1 MRTQGCETGDNPEL
15 SVVPFTMASEG
26 SGAPPVDGVTLAV
39 FEHRFERRAGRRTAM
54 ARRHADPIEVRGP
67 GSGGTAGAGEQPT
80 HFLWRDRVY
89 AVREVLGHWR
99 ESGPWWEAVRA
110 APQQGVSRPAAAG
123 ATPPECTSSAS
134 TAPPGAGRSAG
145 APTESNAALESRAA
159 LTRTD

>member
-110 APQQGVSRPAAAG
+110 APQQGVRETGVLDTTDREVWRVEASRG
-123 ATPPECTSSAS
+123 RCY
-134 TAPPGAGRSAG
+134 APGVYELSLDRTAGRWTLRGS
-145 APTESNAALESRAA
+145 
-159 LTRTD
+159 TD